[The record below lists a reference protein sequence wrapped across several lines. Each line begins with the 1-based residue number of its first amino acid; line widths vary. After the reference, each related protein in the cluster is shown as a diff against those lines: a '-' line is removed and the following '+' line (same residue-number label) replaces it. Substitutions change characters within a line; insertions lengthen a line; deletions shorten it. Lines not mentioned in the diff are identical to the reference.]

1 MCLEN
6 NAMCVHTGPGNRLIL
21 TFSMSKAGRSARAL
35 GGYRGG
41 MSPRTQAASLQ
52 GMGARPH
59 PRLRHGLHLSF
70 QPWGTSLG
78 PPILPLTHQDHFC

>member
-1 MCLEN
+1 MFGKQCHVCAHRPGEQTDFDLEH
-6 NAMCVHTGPGNRLIL
+6 VQSGTLGQG
-21 TFSMSKAGRSARAL
+21 L
-35 GGYRGG
+35 GGLSRRHV
-41 MSPRTQAASLQ
+41 PRTQAASLQ

-59 PRLRHGLHLSF
+59 PRLRHGLRLSF